1 MMRRLIVA
9 LAACLYISLEA
20 QVVLSLSLDKPPTN
34 ISRRHWLQQGIVTA
48 TAAGILSGS
57 IASPALAA
65 PPIAIIAEELGY
77 FPVKNKAGD
86 VVYIPK
92 KIQRESTAQA
102 VELAKE
108 MQQKGI
114 TMYGAFWCPH
124 CARQKEIFGKEA
136 WSYINYVE
144 CASKGYGYKGIC
156 KDVDGYP
163 EFKDKRGK
171 FNVDGERPL
180 EVFAKELGF
189 VSFDPSLEDEVPMSG
204 TSCKLR

>member
-20 QVVLSLSLDKPPTN
+20 HVVLSLSLEPPPSS
-34 ISRRHWLQQGIVTA
+34 SRRHWLQQGVTA

-57 IASPALAA
+57 IASAALAA

-77 FPVKNKAGD
+77 FPVRNKAGD
-86 VVYIPK
+86 TVYIPK
-92 KIQRESTAQA
+92 KIQRESTDQA
-102 VELAKE
+102 VELAKQ
-108 MQQKGI
+108 MQQKGV

-136 WSYINYVE
+136 FSYINYVE

-156 KDVDGYP
+156 KDVEGYP